1 MKKSALVSF
10 LILLITG
17 SVFSQEFDTTKID
30 SLFTSLDNHDRF
42 MGSVALSKNG
52 KTIYSKTIGY
62 ADIET
67 EQKINTDTK
76 FRVGSISKMFTST
89 LTFMAVE
96 ENKIL
101 LDQPLAD
108 FYPTVKNA
116 SDITI
121 GNLLNHRSGIINVTS
136 LPSYLLWN
144 TQPKTR
150 LQLLELIE
158 QGGSAFTPNSK
169 AEYSNSNYVLLT
181 FILEDVFKDS
191 YTNLIK
197 DRITVPLKLSNTY
210 VGSNIAPTNN
220 EAYSYNYNTNWN
232 KSFETDM
239 SIPLGAGAIVSTPID
254 LNTFATALF
263 KGKLIS
269 KNSLKQMTTFTE
281 GYGMGS
287 FQMPYFDKKGFGH
300 NGGIDGFTSQ
310 LACFPKDEISVAITS
325 NGSRYGNNDI
335 LIAVLAAYY
344 GKSFRL
350 PNFNTV
356 TVTPKDLEQYLGT
369 YASKQKKLKVTITQ
383 NDGTLM
389 AQATGQSSFPLEAVE
404 KHAFEFYLAGI
415 RLEFEPE
422 NKTMY
427 LKQGGGTFTYKME

>member
-1 MKKSALVSF
+1 MKRIVCTSVLF
-10 LILLITG
+10 LLMSL

-30 SLFTSLDNHDRF
+30 SLFTSLDNHDYF
-42 MGSVALSKNG
+42 MGSVALSHKGNP
-52 KTIYSKTIGY
+52 IYNKAIGY
-62 ADIET
+62 TDVEN
-67 EQKINTDTK
+67 EQKTNIRTK
-76 FRVGSISKMFTST
+76 FRVGSITKMFTAV
-89 LTFMAVE
+89 LTFMAIE
-96 ENKIL
+96 DGKIEL
-101 LDQPLAD
+101 EQTIDTFFPSL
-108 FYPTVKNA
+108 KNA
-116 SDITI
+116 RKITI
-121 GNLLNHRSGIINVTS
+121 GNLLNHRSGIANVTS
-136 LPSYLLWN
+136 RPDYLLWN

-150 LQLLELIE
+150 EQLLELIE
-158 QGGSAFTPNSK
+158 QSGSVFEPNSK
-169 AEYSNSNYVLLT
+169 AQYSNSNYLLLT
-181 FILEDVFKDS
+181 FLLEDVFKEN
-191 YTNLIK
+191 YTDLIK
-197 DRITVPLKLSNTY
+197 NRISNPLDLTNTY
-210 VGSNIAPTNN
+210 VGASIVPANN
-220 EAYSYNYNTNWN
+220 EAFSYNYDSHWN
-232 KSFETDM
+232 KAFETNM
-239 SIPLGAGAIVSTPID
+239 SIPLGAGAIVSTPTD
-254 LNTFATALF
+254 LNTFTTALYE
-263 KGKLIS
+263 GRLIS

-287 FQMPYFDKKGFGH
+287 FEMPYFDKKGFGH

-310 LACFPKDEISVAITS
+310 LACFPKDDISVAITS

-404 KHAFEFYLAGI
+404 KHAFEFYRAGI

-422 NKTMY
+422 NKTMF
-427 LKQGGGTFTYKME
+427 LKQGGNTFTYKIE